1 MTSSSMRTFSVSKA
15 AKELGVSAGTVY
27 GLCAA
32 RRIRHER
39 IGLGRGTI
47 RIPEDSIE
55 EYRKTVTVAAEGPGQ
70 ADSPLTPLKPKRLAG
85 AKPQVSVFRFLP
97 PA

>member
-1 MTSSSMRTFSVSKA
+1 MKMFSVNEA

-27 GLCAA
+27 ALCSR

-47 RIPEDSIE
+47 RIPADAID
-55 EYRKTVTVAAEGPGQ
+55 EYRQRQTV
-70 ADSPLTPLKPKRLAG
+70 
-85 AKPQVSVFRFLP
+85 P
-97 PA
+97 PAARKVEDEAAPAPRARPRPAFKHIHVS

>member
-1 MTSSSMRTFSVSKA
+1 MKMFSVSEA

-27 GLCAA
+27 ALCAR

-39 IGLGRGTI
+39 IGVGRGTI
-47 RIPEDSIE
+47 RIPADAIE
-55 EYRKTVTVAAEGPGQ
+55 EYRSSVTVSPVAEAAAQRTALKQERRGASNAQ
-70 ADSPLTPLKPKRLAG
+70 TPF
-85 AKPQVSVFRFLP
+85 FRFLP